1 MCVAFYATTRFGD
14 TDLKT
19 IECIYQYWPRWAL
32 AANYRDAYNGKA
44 VLRPHTYVGPFVGE
58 HSDQMFPPDQSKKSK
73 GRPRKKRYTKRKRST
88 KHVRQAMV
96 NSGHYLCNPH
106 YGEHVGLL

>member
-73 GRPRKKRYTKRKRST
+73 GRPRKKRYTKRKRRT
-88 KHVRQAMV
+88 KDVRQTMV